1 MHYFWRYMR
10 KYGIIISVMF
20 VLAGCGRT
28 EMNRLRSIEKI
39 LDDNPAEA
47 GVRLDSIDYA
57 SLKGKSLALYSI
69 LRTQSDYYCGR
80 PVLSD
85 SLARVSTDYWGS
97 RKKGHYPA
105 MSWLSL
111 GYAYSN
117 MKKDPEAIYALLKA
131 KELFTDTLSFKY
143 LGALDLLGRHYNN
156 RGLYDDAISTYRD
169 CRRLYEKRADRRMV
183 SLTDYNTGVSYF
195 GKKDYARAKSIF
207 ERLLT
212 DRYLDAA
219 SRNSCYLYLSH
230 IENGLHGKE
239 GGEKELEL
247 ANMYLSGC
255 NDEQGRV
262 PGYAIKG
269 IALYYLHENDS
280 AFVYL
285 EKAHRLSDDLN
296 TKILAVKGLEWVAT
310 QMKQYQ
316 SAWNAEI
323 LNKQYQEQL
332 NKMSNQSE
340 ITQIQ
345 LQHNDEMQSQR
356 YRSKVSR
363 IVLISISL
371 IIILIAAAI
380 IVTIQ
385 RDRNREAS
393 YIKKY
398 DDLIQKKMEEK
409 AQSKDNHLTEAC
421 NAFRTGIAF
430 NLIND
435 VALQKRSFRQE
446 ERDVVVHDINLYFA
460 NPIASLRE
468 EAGRIGQQDIN
479 LIFCTLLGLDQDV
492 TADIMCTSR
501 SNMRSIK
508 SRLKS
513 KISAE
518 SFSLYFKE

>member
-10 KYGIIISVMF
+10 KHCIIISVLL
-20 VLAGCGRT
+20 VLAGCGRST
-28 EMNRLRSIEKI
+28 MNRLKSIEKT
-39 LDDNPAEA
+39 LDENPLEA
-47 GVRLDSIDYA
+47 GVRLDSIDA
-57 SLKGKSLALYSI
+57 GSLKGKSLALYSI
-69 LRTQSDYYCGR
+69 LRTQADFISGK
-80 PVLSD
+80 PIVSD
-85 SLARVSTDYWGS
+85 SIARLSTDYWGS
-97 RKKGHYPA
+97 RKKGYYPA
-105 MSWLSL
+105 MSWYSL
-111 GYAYSN
+111 GCAYSVMN
-117 MKKDPEAIYALLKA
+117 KDPEAIYALLKA
-131 KELFTDTLSFKY
+131 KELFTDTLSFRY
-143 LGALDLLGRHYNN
+143 VGTLDLLGRHYNN
-156 RGLYDDAISTYRD
+156 RGLYDDAISTYAV
-169 CRRLYEKRADRRMV
+169 CRRLYEKRGDRRMV
-183 SLTDYNTGVSYF
+183 SLTDYNIGVSYY
-195 GKKDYARAKSIF
+195 GKREYPKAKTYF
-207 ERLLT
+207 ERLMT
-212 DRYLDAA
+212 DRYLDNT
-219 SRNSCYLYLSH
+219 SRNSCYLYLAH
-230 IENGLHGKE
+230 IENGLHGKD

-247 ANMYLSGC
+247 ADMYLSGC
-255 NDEQGRV
+255 RTEKSRV

-316 SAWNAEI
+316 AAWNAEI
-323 LNKQYQEQL
+323 LNKQYQEEQ

-371 IIILIAAAI
+371 IIILVAI
-380 IVTIQ
+380 VIIFNIQ
-385 RDRNREAS
+385 RDRKREA
-393 YIKKY
+393 YYLKKY
-398 DDLIQKKMEEK
+398 DDLIKKRIEDK
-409 AQSKDNHLTEAC
+409 SQSDGNRLTEAC

-430 NLIND
+430 NLVND

-446 ERDVVVHDINLYFA
+446 ERDAVVHDINLYFA
-460 NPIASLRE
+460 TPISDLRSE
-468 EAGRIGQQDIN
+468 SGKLGQQDIN
-479 LIFCTLLGLDQDV
+479 LIFCTLLGMDQDII
-492 TADIMCTSR
+492 ADIMCTSR

>member
-1 MHYFWRYMR
+1 MHYFWQYMR
-10 KYGIIISVMF
+10 KHCIIISVLF

-28 EMNRLRSIEKI
+28 EMNRLKSIEKI
-39 LDDNPAEA
+39 LDDNPAQA
-47 GVRLDSIDYA
+47 VARLDSIDYE

-80 PVLSD
+80 PILSD
-85 SLARVSTDYWGS
+85 SLARLSTDYWGS

-111 GYAYSN
+111 GYAYSD

-131 KELFTDTLSFKY
+131 KELFTDTLSFRY
-143 LGALDLLGRHYNN
+143 VGALDLLGRHYNN
-156 RGLYDDAISTYRD
+156 RGLYDDAISTYKA

-183 SLTDYNTGVSYF
+183 SMTDYNIGVSYF
-195 GKKDYARAKSIF
+195 GKKDYTRAKNIF

-212 DRYLDAA
+212 DRYLD
-219 SRNSCYLYLSH
+219 SSNRNSCYLYLSH

-255 NDEQGRV
+255 VTEESRV

-296 TKILAVKGLEWVAT
+296 IKILAVKGLEWVAT

-332 NKMSNQSE
+332 NRMSNQSE

-363 IVLISISL
+363 VILIGISL
-371 IIILIAAAI
+371 LIILVAVVI

-385 RDRNREAS
+385 RDRRREAY

-398 DDLIQKKMEEK
+398 DDLIQKQIEEK

-421 NAFRTGIAF
+421 KAFRTGIAF

-435 VALQKRSFRQE
+435 VALQKRSFKQE
-446 ERDVVVHDINLYFA
+446 EREVVVHDINLYFA
-460 NPIASLRE
+460 NPIAALRA

-479 LIFCTLLGLDQDV
+479 LIFCTLLGLDQDL
-492 TADIMCTSR
+492 TADMMCTSR

-518 SFSLYFKE
+518 TFSLYFKE